1 METSPPTPPPK
12 CACKKKKH
20 SGKKADRMPE
30 RCGTPPKCG
39 HRKKKHSAKKA
50 DRMPNPEW
58 GNPLNHFRKNDNGK
72 YWFELIPNI
81 DEGDWRITIHNSI
94 MTFFNTMIN
103 TGQISDEINQ
113 EYKEYIMAVNK
124 VLEN

>member
-1 METSPPTPPPK
+1 
-12 CACKKKKH
+12 
-20 SGKKADRMPE
+20 
-30 RCGTPPKCG
+30 
-39 HRKKKHSAKKA
+39 
-50 DRMPNPEW
+50 MPNPEW
-58 GNPLNHFRKNDNGK
+58 GEILYKTKENPLNHFRKTDNGK

-81 DEGDWRITIHNSI
+81 DEGDWRRMIHNSI